1 MKLWLCHSQ
10 CRIADVVETEYE
22 LFLKSD
28 PDPFDDRHPG
38 IVRCET
44 YSRIFAV

>member
-1 MKLWLCHSQ
+1 MRNTCFLSKKILQCCCH

-22 LFLKSD
+22 VFLKSD

-38 IVRCET
+38 
-44 YSRIFAV
+44 

>member
-1 MKLWLCHSQ
+1 VSRQIITSNLLSNA

-22 LFLKSD
+22 VFLKSD

-38 IVRCET
+38 IVKLL
-44 YSRIFAV
+44 S